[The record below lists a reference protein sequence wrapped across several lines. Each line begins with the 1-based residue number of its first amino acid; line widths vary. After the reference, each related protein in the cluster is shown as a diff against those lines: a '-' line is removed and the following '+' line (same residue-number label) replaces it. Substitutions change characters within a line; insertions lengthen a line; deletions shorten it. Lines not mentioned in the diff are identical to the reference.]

1 MQKNILNWYYTRCRI
16 LIAAK
21 RVQKIMKK
29 NLLGMAGRVVVAALI
44 AVEGGSALAVPPDTV
59 PLNTTMAPD
68 SAQASDAALT
78 LASGFVQCNPSIAL
92 QRTELAWRGVRFV
105 APGQRIAPPDLRTSA
120 RMILAPQLPP
130 IGQSERAADGNGF
143 LTASGMYPL
152 KQPLRLLNSEI
163 KLTGIGQATY
173 FSLTPPVVAITLKFD
188 RPVGD
193 AVHALDARFGG
204 AVSRHLGEEY
214 ASGHIWFTPDPATNS
229 LTCYRHPDAQ

>member
-1 MQKNILNWYYTRCRI
+1 MQKNVLNWYYMGSQIRI
-16 LIAAK
+16 EVK

-29 NLLGMAGRVVVAALI
+29 SLSGMAGRV
-44 AVEGGSALAVPPDTV
+44 AVSALVAVVCSRALALPPDAV

-78 LASGFVQCNPSIAL
+78 LASGFVQCDPSIAL
-92 QRTELAWRGVRFV
+92 RRTELAWRGVRFLS
-105 APGQRIAPPDLRTSA
+105 PGQRIAPPEISTAA

-130 IGQSERAADGNGF
+130 IGQSERAADGKGF

-152 KQPLRLLNSEI
+152 KQPLRLLNSAI
-163 KLTGIGQATY
+163 NLTGIGQATY
-173 FSLTPPVVAITLKFD
+173 FSLKPPVVAITLIFD

-193 AVHALDARFGG
+193 AVRALDARFGG

-214 ASGHIWFTPDPATNS
+214 ASGHIWFTPDPAVNS